1 MASLFLHFG
10 LLRGPAVKQ
19 VSITRIFKWATNQAE
34 GLGPPRPL
42 CEVGVE
48 FGALPGVVVSLSEL
62 LVALGFATYM
72 PARMV
77 GAVQSMRALCD
88 AQAALATAVADEV
101 RSGTLV
107 IHPRHATLTT
117 NPGVFVGFFTSA
129 WWFAGARA
137 WVVPGCA
144 GGGVGDRRRAST
156 RDGPVR
162 TAGGKH
168 RLPPHEGRAGRV
180 H

>member
-1 MASLFLHFG
+1 
-10 LLRGPAVKQ
+10 VKQ

-42 CEVGVE
+42 CEVGIE
-48 FGALPGVVVSLSEL
+48 FCALPGVVVSLSEL

-117 NPGVFVGFFTSA
+117 NPGVFVDFLTSA

-162 TAGGKH
+162 TAVGKH
-168 RLPPHEGRAGRV
+168 RLPSQE
-180 H
+180 